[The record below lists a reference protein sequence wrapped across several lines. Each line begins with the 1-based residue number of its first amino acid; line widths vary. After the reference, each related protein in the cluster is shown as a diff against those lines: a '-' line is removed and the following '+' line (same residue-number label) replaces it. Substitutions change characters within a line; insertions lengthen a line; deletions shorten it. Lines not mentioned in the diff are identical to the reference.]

1 MDELQLRLEI
11 SAGFI
16 GSLRLRLIAKD
27 NSEHGLFSSISHP
40 HHLRTNGLLIF
51 HDFRPG

>member
-27 NSEHGLFSSISHP
+27 NSGHGLFSSISHP
-40 HHLRTNGLLIF
+40 HHLHTNSLLIF